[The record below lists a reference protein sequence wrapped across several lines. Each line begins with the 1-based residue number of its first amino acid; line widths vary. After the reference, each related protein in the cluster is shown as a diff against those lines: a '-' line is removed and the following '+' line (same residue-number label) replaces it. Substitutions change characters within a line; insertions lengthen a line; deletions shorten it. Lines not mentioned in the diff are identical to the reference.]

1 MNLSPNSPQ
10 NSFSKSCSITD
21 KRIELKDVF
30 IRDDLP
36 LIEKS
41 IRLSRFSFYQPYPNR
56 TVNSVYFDNL
66 LFSSLEESIEGNS
79 IRTKK
84 RLRWYGNSLAKNNA
98 VLEFKKKLGVYSWKE
113 LYRNS
118 YCINPSAQN
127 WPNFILPLSNDS
139 TLPLKRISDSPVSI
153 VTYNREYYISFDN
166 KVRVTIDR
174 NLKTYE
180 QTNLLRPN
188 FIFHRKHPKTIVMEI
203 KVSAKNSNLI
213 REVCRDIPFNPQRF
227 SKYCDSLIPSKSF

>member
-1 MNLSPNSPQ
+1 MNH
-10 NSFSKSCSITD
+10 KDYSITD
-21 KRIELKDVF
+21 RRIELKDVF
-30 IRDDLP
+30 TTDDLP

-41 IRLSRFSFYQPYPNR
+41 INLSRFSFYKPYPNR
-56 TVNSVYFDNL
+56 KVNSVYFDDL

-84 RLRWYGNSLAKNNA
+84 RLRWYGGSLTKNNA

-118 YCINPSAQN
+118 YCINPIAQK
-127 WPNFILPLSNDS
+127 WTDFILPLSNDAI
-139 TLPLKRISDSPVSI
+139 LPLKKISDTPVSI
-153 VTYNREYYISFDN
+153 VNYNREYYTSFDN

-174 NLKTYE
+174 NLKTYQ

-188 FIFHRKHPKTIVMEI
+188 VTFHRKHHKTIVLEI
-203 KVSAKNSNLI
+203 KVSSDDSSLI
-213 REVCRDIPFNPQRF
+213 REVCEDIPFNPQRF
-227 SKYCDSLIPSKSF
+227 SKYCESLITTKSF